1 MRASCPDLI
10 VPGVPR
16 IASTRSAFTVA
27 APTHVRLA
35 STHTDLPDEV

>member
-16 IASTRSAFTVA
+16 IARSSFTVA
-27 APTHVRLA
+27 APTHTSGSA
-35 STHTDLPDEV
+35 STHTDLPDEA